1 MVDIDFITADVDGVV
16 VDSIV
21 DVFKVVVVDAAM
33 VVVAF
38 DLLDDPR
45 GNVFN
50 DLFEEAVVVSLDD
63 GGSFDVVFCTFDI
76 LALVPLV
83 DIS

>member
-1 MVDIDFITADVDGVV
+1 MHAIFPRVGQGNIAYRKKT
-16 VDSIV
+16 SLTL
-21 DVFKVVVVDAAM
+21 
-33 VVVAF
+33 
-38 DLLDDPR
+38 LLDDPR
-45 GNVFN
+45 GNVFD

-76 LALVPLV
+76 LALVALV